1 MQLHIKNQDFQNE
14 SLELNNCITFKTV
27 KKGSLKRGNNTET
40 SETKAAIQRY
50 F

>member
-1 MQLHIKNQDFQNE
+1 MKVWNLIIVSHE
-14 SLELNNCITFKTV
+14 TFKTV
-27 KKGSLKRGNNTET
+27 KKGFLKRGNNTET

>member
-1 MQLHIKNQDFQNE
+1 MKVWNLIIVSQE
-14 SLELNNCITFKTV
+14 TFKTV

-50 F
+50 FQEKLF